1 MGFYILYGC
10 VFMLYDEDHHPYL
23 LVFIAATTLAIS
35 LGAWGYFSTASPMRR
50 VLALGGGLFLAAV
63 LGGISNTTWDYR
75 TYYGLPEGAQNI
87 SLAGVI
93 FAVVLTLLM
102 LGIGLLSLWRYRRN
116 TKLKKI

>member
-1 MGFYILYGC
+1 
-10 VFMLYDEDHHPYL
+10 MLFDENHSPYL
-23 LVFIAATTLAIS
+23 IFFIVTTTLAIS
-35 LGAWGYFSTASPMRR
+35 LGAWGYFRSASPLRR

-93 FAVVLTLLM
+93 FAVVLTLFM
-102 LGIGLLSLWRYRRN
+102 LGIGLLSLWRHRRN